1 MFLFISIEIIK
12 HLSSVY
18 LILNEIFNVGGDMIE
33 VGHPSP
39 PSPNN
44 DPRKAGYPVL
54 HLGPVAAGLYEIS
67 TSECTQGSIVKC
79 IVYLCIYF
87 HNKIFATTSDIIIST
102 GAKLFN
108 LCYLNPLFTVTCR
121 QLTNRF
127 MSVDKQ

>member
-1 MFLFISIEIIK
+1 
-12 HLSSVY
+12 
-18 LILNEIFNVGGDMIE
+18 MIE

-44 DPRKAGYPVL
+44 DPRKAGFPVL

-67 TSECTQGSIVKC
+67 TI
-79 IVYLCIYF
+79 
-87 HNKIFATTSDIIIST
+87 KIFATTSDIIIST

-108 LCYLNPLFTVTCR
+108 LCYLTPLFAVICR
-121 QLTNRF
+121 HLNNQL